1 MQNSVARQWYNKFVG
16 NWFVMML
23 SCLTVILVSFTA
35 VTVCAQ
41 SGSPSGAIT
50 DKGKEVYDQ
59 NCLACHQID
68 GSGVPM
74 LTPSLVNAD
83 YVKGDKVRLIN
94 VVLKGLQGVE
104 INGEMY
110 DNPMPPLAHLSDEEI
125 AAVLTYVR
133 NNFGNNASP
142 IKKEEVAAARKAT
155 K

>member
-1 MQNSVARQWYNKFVG
+1 MLNSVARQWCKKFEK
-16 NWFVMML
+16 NCFVKKGSYL
-23 SCLTVILVSFTA
+23 LLVLVVFASINVFAQTA
-35 VTVCAQ
+35 F
-41 SGSPSGAIT
+41 T
-50 DKGKEVYDQ
+50 DKGKEVYDA

-74 LTPSLVNAD
+74 LTPPLVNAE
-83 YVKGDKVRLIN
+83 YVQGDKVRLIN

-104 INGEMY
+104 VNGEMY
-110 DNPMPPLAHLSDEEI
+110 DNPMPPLAHLSDEDI

-133 NNFGNNASP
+133 NNFSNKAGP

>member
-1 MQNSVARQWYNKFVG
+1 MLNSVARQWCKKFEK
-16 NWFVMML
+16 NCFVKKGSYL
-23 SCLTVILVSFTA
+23 LLVLVVFASINVFAQTA
-35 VTVCAQ
+35 F
-41 SGSPSGAIT
+41 T
-50 DKGKEVYDQ
+50 DKGKEVYDA

-74 LTPSLVNAD
+74 LTPSLVNAE
-83 YVKGDKVRLIN
+83 YVQGDKVRLIN

-104 INGEMY
+104 VNGEMY
-110 DNPMPPLAHLSDEEI
+110 DNPMPPLAHLSDEDI

-133 NNFGNNASP
+133 NNFSNKAGP